1 MSTVSRVSV
10 VLSGVLSLPAALSLG
25 SCARPECAQPA
36 YDRPECRVAAEA
48 ELATLTTSEG
58 VRVWFGAPGAEPD
71 APIAAGLIDPD
82 EDGGIDVRLGG
93 LGGFRL
99 VFEAPEAT
107 TLSVRLENVDPR
119 LPELTGEVGRA
130 GLVRTLALPL
140 PGGRT
145 ELEAALPDAVCGGP
159 VRVVAAGDVQT
170 NPLQFRRV
178 VASLHAEADAAEAAG
193 EPLLGLILLGDLSEL
208 SVEEELR
215 QVRDIARTAPLPVA
229 VVPGNHDVYDS
240 NDAVY
245 NRVFGPGNHAF
256 TTCGVR
262 MALLD
267 TGSGYLADSIRGRL
281 PEMLEDPAARH
292 RIAAMHHP
300 PDPGPSSAG
309 WSDEAQARH
318 LLAELAARDTAYV
331 LAGHVHRR
339 MVVDRGDV
347 PVLVAGTLGA
357 DQAGVDPDYGYL
369 RLTFRERK
377 ADACFVSVAAP
388 GSPGVDRF
396 EPDNCAD

>member
-1 MSTVSRVSV
+1 MTRVSAV
-10 VLSGVLSLPAALSLG
+10 SILSVGILSLS

-48 ELATLTTSEG
+48 ERATLTTSDG
-58 VRVWFGAPGAEPD
+58 VRVWFATPGADTADPV
-71 APIAAGLIDPD
+71 AAGLIDPD

-93 LGGFRL
+93 LGGFRML
-99 VFEAPEAT
+99 FEAPEAPSLT
-107 TLSVRLENVDPR
+107 VRLENVDPR
-119 LPELTGEVGRA
+119 LPALSGEVERS
-130 GLVRTLALPL
+130 GLVRTLSLDLPT
-140 PGGRT
+140 GTT
-145 ELEAALPDAVCGGP
+145 ELGAALPDAVCVGP

-178 VASLHAEADAAEAAG
+178 VESLHDEAAAAEAAG

-208 SVEEELR
+208 SIEEELR
-215 QVRDIARTAPLPVA
+215 QVRDITRLAPLPVA
-229 VVPGNHDVYDS
+229 VQPGIHDVYDS
-240 NDAVY
+240 SDAVY

-267 TGSGYLADSIRGRL
+267 TGSGFLADSIRGRL
-281 PEMLEDPAARH
+281 PEMLEEPAARH

-318 LLAELAARDTAYV
+318 LLAELAARDTAHV

-369 RLTFRERK
+369 RLTFREQA
-377 ADACFVSVAAP
+377 ADACFVSP
-388 GSPGVDRF
+388 L
-396 EPDNCAD
+396 